1 MTLMKVRLGRR
12 RDRENLRPLTEKE
25 IQKKLYGGYV
35 EAPLPPESSEPLR
48 VEFPPAFKKGKTRP
62 ALPSKIKKIRI
73 SIPWG
78 KIVSAF
84 AVGFKATFSATRIL
98 VSRIA
103 TGWGLGILVA
113 ALLFVGIH
121 SLNNYRTA
129 AMKAAKPRRPE
140 MVQRVFKRKVR
151 TPEKFPSPLQPATP
165 EAKQPAKREEKV
177 SSPVLPSPA
186 AVNVVKEPPIALP
199 PPETG
204 KPYVIQVCTYANEN
218 DANKLVNQ
226 MKQAGLPAFAQS
238 LARTNGKTFYLVFL
252 GRFETFREAQVK
264 LKAFRSEPLARD
276 FPDSFVREL

>member
-1 MTLMKVRLGRR
+1 MKVRLGKRR
-12 RDRENLRPLTEKE
+12 ERESLRPLTEKE
-25 IQKKLYGGYV
+25 IQKKLYGGYI

-48 VEFPPAFKKGKTRP
+48 VEPSAPKKGKTRP
-62 ALPSKIKKIRI
+62 TLPIKIKKIRI

-78 KIVSAF
+78 KIASAF
-84 AVGFKATFSATRIL
+84 AVAFKATFSATRIL

-113 ALLFVGIH
+113 AVLFVGIH

-140 MVQRVFKRKVR
+140 MIQRVFKRKVR
-151 TPEKFPSPLQPATP
+151 APET
-165 EAKQPAKREEKV
+165 KQPPTREEKV
-177 SSPVLPSPA
+177 SSPVPSPA
-186 AVNVVKEPPIALP
+186 AAENVVKEPPVAP
-199 PPETG
+199 PSPETG
-204 KPYVIQVCTYANEN
+204 KLYVIQVCTYANEN

-226 MKQAGLPAFAQS
+226 MKQAGLPAFAHS